1 MDSCES
7 SSEYSYAEYD
17 TEYKS
22 LQKYHSENPFVRN
35 LITERLY
42 ELRILLKQH
51 ITREKQDYTVYALKL
66 EHDCFYVGTST
77 QIDKRIK
84 NHWKGKGAVWTQLHR
99 PKELVRKLPLG
110 VCDFPTAEHAENL
123 MTIEFMRLYGWN
135 RVRGGFFCQTD
146 ENSTLHALQAHVE
159 RFNIDFLPSIK
170 QQLPVSK
177 KTKWRQVNVE
187 CSIASYCGNVLGRMT
202 LEQIQ
207 SVTVNELYTDWLQ
220 RLERRY
226 GQQYVNYDDACQK
239 FETLL
244 QKRLKNK

>member
-7 SSEYSYAEYD
+7 SSDYSYVEYD

-51 ITREKQDYTVYALKL
+51 ITREKQDHTVYALKL

-84 NHWKGKGAVWTQLHR
+84 NHCKGKGAVWTQLHR
-99 PKELVRKLPLG
+99 PKELVRKLPLR
-110 VCDFPTAEHAENL
+110 VCDLPTAEHAENL

-135 RVRGGFFCQTD
+135 RVRGGFFVK
-146 ENSTLHALQAHVE
+146 LM
-159 RFNIDFLPSIK
+159 R
-170 QQLPVSK
+170 
-177 KTKWRQVNVE
+177 
-187 CSIASYCGNVLGRMT
+187 IA
-202 LEQIQ
+202 
-207 SVTVNELYTDWLQ
+207 LYTPLRHTLSGLILIFYLQ
-220 RLERRY
+220 LSSSYRCPKRRN
-226 GQQYVNYDDACQK
+226 GAK
-239 FETLL
+239 LMLSAPLL
-244 QKRLKNK
+244 HIVEMYWVE